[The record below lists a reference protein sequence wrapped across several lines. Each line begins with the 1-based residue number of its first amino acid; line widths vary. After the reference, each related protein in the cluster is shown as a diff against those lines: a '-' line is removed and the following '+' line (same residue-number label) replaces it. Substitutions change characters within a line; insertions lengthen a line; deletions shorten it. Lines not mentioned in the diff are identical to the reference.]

1 MPSEWIHQPNDRT
14 ASRPLLPRL
23 ALGTAPG
30 IALLTLLYLVTGRL
44 GLMLDPVHGFASAVW
59 PPTGISLAALSLFGY
74 RLWPGVALGALL
86 VNHSAGAPW
95 LAAGGMAFG
104 NTLEAL
110 VGAYLMRR
118 FAGGRAFYATIQGVL
133 AFVLLVAGLSPVV
146 SASMGVLSAWLGGV
160 IPRIDLLR
168 AWETWWIGDAMGALV
183 LTPAIYLALEHA
195 DAPWTRRRA
204 VEAAMLLTALLF
216 LSLSIFG
223 MPPTLGPSLPLE
235 PYALFPLLIWATLRF
250 GPQGAAAATVVVAT
264 VAVALTAAGRGPF
277 AFGAMNESLVHLH
290 VFMGILAVSMLVFA
304 AAVCERSRSDRALL
318 LAHGEL
324 EARIAERTLQLSE
337 TNQALRVEIAERK
350 QAEGA
355 LRQLSARLL
364 NVQDEERQRLAREL
378 HDSTAQELAALS
390 MNLAVV
396 RQSPGPFD
404 GRATRALQECAT
416 LSERCTRA
424 IRSISYLLHPP
435 LLEEA
440 GLPAAVRWCA
450 DGFVRRSGLSVDL
463 DLPADF
469 GRLPL
474 DIERTLYRI
483 VQECLNNVQR
493 HSGSK
498 TAAIR
503 LGRSG
508 DRVTLHVSDE
518 GHGMPEGM
526 AERRTDAGSLGLGI
540 LGMRERVR
548 QLGGSLTIDST
559 PQGATVRV
567 DIQLHPQETGVC
579 VS

>member
-1 MPSEWIHQPNDRT
+1 MPSGWIHQANETT
-14 ASRPLLPRL
+14 ASRPLPRL
-23 ALGTAPG
+23 ALRTAPG
-30 IALLTLLYLVTGRL
+30 IALLTLLYILTGSL
-44 GLMLDPVHGFASAVW
+44 GLMMDAVHGFASSVW
-59 PPTGISLAALSLFGY
+59 PPTGISLAALSLFGT

-86 VNHSAGAPW
+86 LNHSAGAPW
-95 LAAGGMAFG
+95 LAAAGMALG
-104 NTLEAL
+104 NTLEATA
-110 VGAYLMRR
+110 GAFLMRR

-146 SASMGVLSAWLGGV
+146 SASIGVLSGWLGGV

-168 AWETWWIGDAMGALV
+168 AWETWWIGDAMGAL
-183 LTPAIYLALEHA
+183 LLAPPIYLALERT
-195 DAPWTRRRA
+195 DTPWTRRRA
-204 VEAAMLLTALLF
+204 AEAATLVGALLF

-223 MPPTLGPSLPLE
+223 MPPALGPPLPLQ
-235 PYALFPLLIWATLRF
+235 PYALFPLLIWAALRF
-250 GPQGAAAATVVVAT
+250 GPHGAAASTGVVAT
-264 VAVALTAAGRGPF
+264 VAIAWTAAGRGPF
-277 AFGAMNESLVHLH
+277 ALGTMNESLVHLH

-304 AAVCERSRSDRALL
+304 AAVCERSRSDRALR

-324 EARIAERTLQLSE
+324 EARIAERTVQLQE
-337 TNQALRVEIAERK
+337 TNQALRVEIAERR

-364 NVQDEERQRLAREL
+364 SVQDEERQRLAREL

-450 DGFVRRSGLSVDL
+450 DGFARPSGLAIDL

-508 DRVTLHVSDE
+508 NRVTLHVSDE
-518 GHGMPEGM
+518 GRGMPEGV
-526 AERRTDAGSLGLGI
+526 ADRRTDVGSLGLGI

-548 QLGGSLTIDST
+548 QLGGSLSIDST
-559 PQGATVRV
+559 PRGATVRV
-567 DIQLHPQETGVC
+567 DIQLHPQETGAC

>member
-1 MPSEWIHQPNDRT
+1 MRQRDRT
-14 ASRPLLPRL
+14 DTLPLPRL
-23 ALGTAPG
+23 ALATAPG
-30 IALLTLLYLVTGRL
+30 VLALTCLYVLTGKL
-44 GLMLDPVHGFASAVW
+44 GLMMDAVHGFASSVW

-95 LAAGGMAFG
+95 PAAAGMACG

-110 VGAYLMRR
+110 AGAFLMRR
-118 FAGGRAFYATIQGVL
+118 FAGGRAFYATVQGVI
-133 AFVLLVAGLSPVV
+133 AFVFLVAALSTAL
-146 SASMGVLSAWLGGV
+146 SASIGVLSGWAGGV
-160 IPRIDLLR
+160 IPAADLVR
-168 AWETWWIGDAMGALV
+168 AWRTWWIGDAMGALV
-183 LTPAIYLALEHA
+183 LAPAIYLALERP
-195 DAPWTRRRA
+195 DAPLTRRRML
-204 VEAAMLLTALLF
+204 EAAVLLATLVA

-223 MPPTLGPSLPLE
+223 VAPGLAPSVPLQL
-235 PYALFPLLIWATLRF
+235 YSLFPLLIWAALRF
-250 GPQGAAAATVVVAT
+250 GPHGSAASTVIVAAMAI
-264 VAVALTAAGRGPF
+264 AWTANGRGPF
-277 AFGAMNESLVHLH
+277 AMGDMNESLVHLH

-304 AAVCERSRSDRALL
+304 AAVCERSRTDRALR

-337 TNQALRVEIAERK
+337 TNQALRVEVAERR
-350 QAEGA
+350 QAEGS

-378 HDSTAQELAALS
+378 HDSTAQELAALG

-396 RQSPGPFD
+396 RQSPTPFD
-404 GRATRALQECAT
+404 TRTSRALQECAT

-450 DGFVRRSGLSVDL
+450 DGFGRRSGLSIEL
-463 DLPADF
+463 DLPPDF

-474 DIERTLYRI
+474 DIERTLYRV

-503 LGRSG
+503 LQRLG
-508 DRVTLHVSDE
+508 DRVLLTVSDE
-518 GHGMPEGM
+518 GRGMPGDV
-526 AERRTDAGSLGLGI
+526 AERRSDMGSLGLGI

-559 PQGATVRV
+559 PRGATVRV
-567 DIQLHPQETGVC
+567 DIQLHPQETGAC